1 MKKRF
6 ISLCLTLALA
16 AAPAGAVFSDISSGS
31 LQQTASV
38 LNSLGIMQGTGNSR
52 FEPGRSLTR
61 AEFCKLAVTAMGID
75 DASPYASYTIFPD
88 VRASHWAAR
97 YVNAALR
104 HPEFKDNYIIRGY
117 ADGTFGP
124 DKPLTYGEVCT
135 MLLRMLGYK
144 ESDIGPFWP
153 ADYIAQANALG
164 LTRGVSL
171 RDAKTPV
178 TRGDAAT
185 MLLNTL
191 GTATYANGTE
201 GEPLISKV
209 SSSTV
214 KNCILLE
221 TGETD
226 SSLASDEALFFEN
239 GTLGTAR
246 KTAGP
251 LDRSLI
257 GVYGTLVIGKK
268 GEIVA
273 VGVVP
278 DTASRQETYKVT
290 SAAADRIVTETG
302 TFRPDR
308 TTPTYISGTTQTGN
322 SEKGLTPLSEV
333 WSSILPGDTL
343 NAYFNEYGTLTL
355 LAVLPNTSTVS
366 ANTFVYGLAT
376 SANIPAEY
384 KIVKNGAIIDRS
396 GLKKYDVVTLDAAK
410 KLALVYDTRLSGR
423 YKAGTPTV
431 SYPQEVKVYGNSFRI
446 SDSAAAFFKDIKLK
460 DYITLLF
467 DANGNVAAAYP
478 RSTVSA
484 DMQGVVTQIE
494 EKQATVILTNG
505 IILRDIPLN
514 MPDDPDTLQTQKR
527 DTYNH
532 RLVSITQ
539 SGETAVLTKCS
550 FSNKTT
556 GEWTIADNKLG
567 SKLVSPRVQVY
578 EEVIPGAPLNH
589 IALADIDLSKIP
601 SSDIRYTV
609 SDSAGTITNIV
620 LSDVTGDSW
629 LYGMGHGE
637 KKFVPPSDGLKNVPW
652 NNLTKEAQ
660 QNHVNDGS
668 STHPSTVDNVSWNEL
683 TKDAQD
689 EYRKNHPSS
698 YKYYVVLNHWDTT
711 EKKKIEASYKVL
723 DLPSGLSGGPIAVPK
738 GYSTDENI
746 VNTSLDIKK
755 LKLIDTVERTAFDG
769 TSGVRTKDGYYAIAD
784 SLGIYDSENREFVP
798 SLQSAKSN
806 YTRFALYANDTAE
819 DGGKIRIITVTNK

>member
-88 VRASHWAAR
+88 VRALHWAAR

-191 GTATYANGTE
+191 GTATYANGAE

-268 GEIVA
+268 GENVA

-343 NAYFNEYGTLTL
+343 NAYYNEYGTLTL

-410 KLALVYDTRLSGR
+410 QQALVSDTRLSGR

-431 SYPQEVKVYGNSFRI
+431 SYPQKVEMYGNSYSI
-446 SDSAAAFFKDIKLK
+446 SDNAAAYFKDIKLK

-467 DANGNVAAAYP
+467 DANGNVAAAFP

-484 DMQGVVTQIE
+484 DMQGIVTHIDS
-494 EKQATVILTNG
+494 EKATVTLTNG
-505 IILRDIPLN
+505 LTLRDMEIDKLEKPTAL
-514 MPDDPDTLQTQKR
+514 MG
-527 DTYNH
+527 
-532 RLVSITQ
+532 RLVSVSTNGDKAVLVKRSLSGKA
-539 SGETAVLTKCS
+539 SGEWSISDARLGTK
-550 FSNKTT
+550 T
-556 GEWTIADNKLG
+556 
-567 SKLVSPRVQVY
+567 VSPRVNVY
-578 EEVIPGAPLNH
+578 EEVISGAPLSR
-589 IALADIDLSKIP
+589 IALSDISLAKVP

-609 SDSAGTITNIV
+609 TDSAGTITNII
-620 LSDVTGDSW
+620 LGDVTGESW
-629 LYGMGHGE
+629 LYGIGYGE
-637 KKFVPPSDGLKNVPW
+637 RIKDPTSDDPDHYS
-652 NNLTKEAQ
+652 E
-660 QNHVNDGS
+660 
-668 STHPSTVDNVSWNEL
+668 E
-683 TKDAQD
+683 
-689 EYRKNHPSS
+689 R
-698 YKYYVVLNHWDTT
+698 VVLRHWADSKE
-711 EKKKIEASYKVL
+711 EKSSFKVL
-723 DLPSGLSGGPIAVPK
+723 SLPSGLSGGPVAVPK
-738 GYSTDENI
+738 GYSTDENV

>member
-268 GEIVA
+268 GENVA

-343 NAYFNEYGTLTL
+343 NAYYNEYGTLTL

-410 KLALVYDTRLSGR
+410 KQALVSDTRLSGR

-431 SYPQEVKVYGNSFRI
+431 SYPQKVELYGNSYSI
-446 SDSAAAFFKDIKLK
+446 SDNAAAFFKDIKLK

-467 DANGNVAAAYP
+467 DANGNVAAAFP

-484 DMQGVVTQIE
+484 DMQGIVTHIDG
-494 EKQATVILTNG
+494 EKATVTLTNG
-505 IILRDIPLN
+505 LTLRDMKIDKLEKPTAL
-514 MPDDPDTLQTQKR
+514 MG
-527 DTYNH
+527 
-532 RLVSITQ
+532 RLVSVSTN
-539 SGETAVLTKCS
+539 GDKAVLTRRTLSGKAS
-550 FSNKTT
+550 
-556 GEWTIADNKLG
+556 GEWSIADARLG
-567 SKLVSPRVQVY
+567 TKTVSPRVNVY
-578 EEVIPGAPLNH
+578 EEVISGAPLSRIALSD
-589 IALADIDLSKIP
+589 IALAKVP

-609 SDSAGTITNIV
+609 TDSAGTITNII
-620 LSDVTGDSW
+620 LGDVTGESW
-629 LYGMGHGE
+629 LYGIGYGE
-637 KKFVPPSDGLKNVPW
+637 RIKDPTSDDPDHYS
-652 NNLTKEAQ
+652 E
-660 QNHVNDGS
+660 
-668 STHPSTVDNVSWNEL
+668 E
-683 TKDAQD
+683 
-689 EYRKNHPSS
+689 R
-698 YKYYVVLNHWDTT
+698 VVLRHWADGKA
-711 EKKKIEASYKVL
+711 EKSSFKVL
-723 DLPSGLSGGPIAVPK
+723 SLPSGLSGGPVAVPK
-738 GYSTDENI
+738 GYSTDENV

>member
-88 VRASHWAAR
+88 VHAAHWAAR

-191 GTATYANGTE
+191 GTATYANGAE

-268 GEIVA
+268 GENVA

-308 TTPTYISGTTQTGN
+308 TTPTYISGMTQTGN

-343 NAYFNEYGTLTL
+343 NAYYNEYGTLTL

-410 KLALVYDTRLSGR
+410 KQALVSDTRLSGR

-431 SYPQEVKVYGNSFRI
+431 SYPQKVEMYGNSYSI
-446 SDSAAAFFKDIKLK
+446 SDNAAAFFKDIKLK

-467 DANGNVAAAYP
+467 DANGSVAAAFP

-484 DMQGVVTQIE
+484 DMQGIVTHIDG
-494 EKQATVILTNG
+494 EKATVTLTNG
-505 IILRDIPLN
+505 LTLRDMEIDKLEKPTAL
-514 MPDDPDTLQTQKR
+514 MG
-527 DTYNH
+527 
-532 RLVSITQ
+532 RLVSVSTNGDKAVLVKRSLSGKA
-539 SGETAVLTKCS
+539 SGEWS
-550 FSNKTT
+550 
-556 GEWTIADNKLG
+556 IADARLG
-567 SKLVSPRVQVY
+567 TKTVSPRVNVY
-578 EEVIPGAPLNH
+578 EEVISGAPLSRIALSD
-589 IALADIDLSKIP
+589 IALAKVP

-609 SDSAGTITNIV
+609 TDSAGTITNII
-620 LSDVTGDSW
+620 LGDVTGESW
-629 LYGMGHGE
+629 LYGIGYGE
-637 KKFVPPSDGLKNVPW
+637 KVADISSFKDPEDNKQIGDKLWKDFTDAEK
-652 NNLTKEAQ
+652 AQ
-660 QNHVNDGS
+660 
-668 STHPSTVDNVSWNEL
+668 
-683 TKDAQD
+683 
-689 EYRKNHPSS
+689 YRKEHARSIET
-698 YKYYVVLNHWDTT
+698 VILRHWADGKE
-711 EKKKIEASYKVL
+711 EKSPFKVL
-723 DLPSGLSGGPIAVPK
+723 SLPSGLSGGPVAVPK
-738 GYSTDENI
+738 GYSTDKNV

>member
-191 GTATYANGTE
+191 GTATYANGAE

-268 GEIVA
+268 GENVA

-308 TTPTYISGTTQTGN
+308 TTPTYISGTTQTGD

-343 NAYFNEYGTLTL
+343 NAYYNEYGTLTL

-410 KLALVYDTRLSGR
+410 QQALVSDTRLSGR

-431 SYPQEVKVYGNSFRI
+431 SYPQKVEMYGNSYSI
-446 SDSAAAFFKDIKLK
+446 SDNAAAYFKDIKLK

-467 DANGNVAAAYP
+467 DANGNVAAAFP

-484 DMQGVVTQIE
+484 DMQGIVTHIDS
-494 EKQATVILTNG
+494 EKATVTLTNG
-505 IILRDIPLN
+505 LTLRDMEIDKLEKPTAL
-514 MPDDPDTLQTQKR
+514 MG
-527 DTYNH
+527 
-532 RLVSITQ
+532 RLVSVSTNGDKAVLVKRSLSGKA
-539 SGETAVLTKCS
+539 SGEWSISDARLGTK
-550 FSNKTT
+550 T
-556 GEWTIADNKLG
+556 
-567 SKLVSPRVQVY
+567 VSPRVNVY
-578 EEVIPGAPLNH
+578 EEVISGAPLSR
-589 IALADIDLSKIP
+589 IALSDISLAKVP

-609 SDSAGTITNIV
+609 TDSAGTITNII
-620 LSDVTGDSW
+620 LGDVTGESW
-629 LYGMGHGE
+629 LYGIGYGE
-637 KKFVPPSDGLKNVPW
+637 RIKDPTSDDPDHYS
-652 NNLTKEAQ
+652 E
-660 QNHVNDGS
+660 
-668 STHPSTVDNVSWNEL
+668 E
-683 TKDAQD
+683 
-689 EYRKNHPSS
+689 R
-698 YKYYVVLNHWDTT
+698 VVLRHWADSKE
-711 EKKKIEASYKVL
+711 EKSSFKVL
-723 DLPSGLSGGPIAVPK
+723 SLPSGLSGGPVAVPK
-738 GYSTDENI
+738 GYSTDENV

>member
-6 ISLCLTLALA
+6 IGLCLTLALA

-88 VRASHWAAR
+88 VHASHWAAR

-191 GTATYANGTE
+191 GTATYANGAE

-268 GEIVA
+268 GENVA

-343 NAYFNEYGTLTL
+343 NAYYNEYGTLTL

-410 KLALVYDTRLSGR
+410 KQALVSDTRLSGR

-431 SYPQEVKVYGNSFRI
+431 SYPQKVEMYGNSYSI
-446 SDSAAAFFKDIKLK
+446 SDNAAAYFKDIKLK

-467 DANGNVAAAYP
+467 DANGSVAAAFP

-484 DMQGVVTQIE
+484 DMQGIVTHIDG
-494 EKQATVILTNG
+494 EKATVTLTNG
-505 IILRDIPLN
+505 LTLRDMEIDKLEKPTAL
-514 MPDDPDTLQTQKR
+514 MG
-527 DTYNH
+527 
-532 RLVSITQ
+532 RLVSVSTNGDKAVLVKRSLSGKA
-539 SGETAVLTKCS
+539 SGEWS
-550 FSNKTT
+550 
-556 GEWTIADNKLG
+556 IADARLG
-567 SKLVSPRVQVY
+567 TKTVSPRVNVY
-578 EEVIPGAPLNH
+578 EEVISGAPLSRIALSD
-589 IALADIDLSKIP
+589 IALAKVP

-609 SDSAGTITNIV
+609 TDSAGTITNII
-620 LSDVTGDSW
+620 LGDVTGESW
-629 LYGMGHGE
+629 LYGIGYGE
-637 KKFVPPSDGLKNVPW
+637 RIKDPTSDDPDHYS
-652 NNLTKEAQ
+652 E
-660 QNHVNDGS
+660 
-668 STHPSTVDNVSWNEL
+668 E
-683 TKDAQD
+683 
-689 EYRKNHPSS
+689 R
-698 YKYYVVLNHWDTT
+698 VVLRHWADSKE
-711 EKKKIEASYKVL
+711 EKSSFKVL
-723 DLPSGLSGGPIAVPK
+723 SLPSGLSGGPVAVPK
-738 GYSTDENI
+738 GYSTDENV

>member
-88 VRASHWAAR
+88 VHASHWAAR

-191 GTATYANGTE
+191 GTATYANGAE

-268 GEIVA
+268 GENVA

-322 SEKGLTPLSEV
+322 SEKGLTSLSEV

-343 NAYFNEYGTLTL
+343 NAYYNEYGTLTL

-396 GLKKYDVVTLDAAK
+396 GLKKYDIVTLDAAK
-410 KLALVYDTRLSGR
+410 KQALVSDTRLSGR

-431 SYPQEVKVYGNSFRI
+431 SYPQKVELYGNSYSI
-446 SDSAAAFFKDIKLK
+446 SDNAAAFFKDIKLK

-467 DANGNVAAAYP
+467 DANGSVAAAFP

-484 DMQGVVTQIE
+484 DMQGIVTHIDG
-494 EKQATVILTNG
+494 EKATVTLTNG
-505 IILRDIPLN
+505 LTLRDMEIDKLEKPTAL
-514 MPDDPDTLQTQKR
+514 MG
-527 DTYNH
+527 
-532 RLVSITQ
+532 RLVSVSTNGDKAVLVKRSLSGKA
-539 SGETAVLTKCS
+539 SGEWS
-550 FSNKTT
+550 
-556 GEWTIADNKLG
+556 IADARLG
-567 SKLVSPRVQVY
+567 TKTVSPRVNVY
-578 EEVIPGAPLNH
+578 EEVISGAPLSRIALSD
-589 IALADIDLSKIP
+589 IALAKVP

-609 SDSAGTITNIV
+609 TDSAGTITNII
-620 LSDVTGDSW
+620 LGDVTGESW
-629 LYGMGHGE
+629 LYGIGYGITKSPSFDDETMVGDKVWGDYTEEE
-637 KKFVPPSDGLKNVPW
+637 KKNYKEAHATRTVLLKHWNPSDP
-652 NNLTKEAQ
+652 TKT
-660 QNHVNDGS
+660 DM
-668 STHPSTVDNVSWNEL
+668 PFMVS
-683 TKDAQD
+683 
-689 EYRKNHPSS
+689 
-698 YKYYVVLNHWDTT
+698 V
-711 EKKKIEASYKVL
+711 
-723 DLPSGLSGGPIAVPK
+723 LPSGLSGGPVAVPK
-738 GYSTDENI
+738 GYSTDENV
-746 VNTSLDIKK
+746 VNISLDIKK

>member
-61 AEFCKLAVTAMGID
+61 AEFCKLAVTALGID

-88 VRASHWAAR
+88 VHASHWAAR

-191 GTATYANGTE
+191 GTATYANGAE

-268 GEIVA
+268 GENVA

-322 SEKGLTPLSEV
+322 SEKGLPPLSEV

-343 NAYFNEYGTLTL
+343 NAYYNEYGTLTL

-366 ANTFVYGLAT
+366 ANTFVYGIAT

-396 GLKKYDVVTLDAAK
+396 GLKKYDIVTLDAAK
-410 KLALVYDTRLSGR
+410 KQALVSDTRLSGR

-431 SYPQEVKVYGNSFRI
+431 SYPQKVEMYGNSYSI
-446 SDSAAAFFKDIKLK
+446 SDNAAAYFKDIKLK

-467 DANGNVAAAYP
+467 DANGNVAAAFP

-484 DMQGVVTQIE
+484 DMQGIVTHINS
-494 EKQATVILTNG
+494 EKATVTLTNG
-505 IILRDIPLN
+505 LTLRDMEIDKLEKPTAL
-514 MPDDPDTLQTQKR
+514 MG
-527 DTYNH
+527 
-532 RLVSITQ
+532 RLVSVSTNGDKAVLVKRSLSGKA
-539 SGETAVLTKCS
+539 SGEWS
-550 FSNKTT
+550 
-556 GEWTIADNKLG
+556 IADARLG
-567 SKLVSPRVQVY
+567 TKTVSPRVNVY
-578 EEVIPGAPLNH
+578 EEVISGAPLSRIALSD
-589 IALADIDLSKIP
+589 IALAKVP

-609 SDSAGTITNIV
+609 TDSAGTITNII
-620 LSDVTGDSW
+620 LGDVTGESW
-629 LYGMGHGE
+629 LYGIGYGE
-637 KKFVPPSDGLKNVPW
+637 KVADISSFEDPKDNKQIGDKLWKDFTDAEK
-652 NNLTKEAQ
+652 AQ
-660 QNHVNDGS
+660 
-668 STHPSTVDNVSWNEL
+668 
-683 TKDAQD
+683 
-689 EYRKNHPSS
+689 YRKEHARSIET
-698 YKYYVVLNHWDTT
+698 VILRHWADGKE
-711 EKKKIEASYKVL
+711 EKSPFKVL
-723 DLPSGLSGGPIAVPK
+723 SLPSGLSGGPVAVPK
-738 GYSTDENI
+738 GYSTDENV

-784 SLGIYDSENREFVP
+784 GLGIYDSENREFVP

>member
-31 LQQTASV
+31 LQQTASD

-268 GEIVA
+268 GENVA

-290 SAAADRIVTETG
+290 SAAADRIVTEIG

-343 NAYFNEYGTLTL
+343 NAYYNEYGTLTL

-410 KLALVYDTRLSGR
+410 KQALVSDTRLSGR

-431 SYPQEVKVYGNSFRI
+431 SYPQKVEMYGNSYSI
-446 SDSAAAFFKDIKLK
+446 SDNAAAYFKDIKLK

-467 DANGNVAAAYP
+467 DANGSVAAAFP

-484 DMQGVVTQIE
+484 DMQGIVTHIDG
-494 EKQATVILTNG
+494 EKATVTLTNG
-505 IILRDIPLN
+505 LTLRDMEIDKLEKPTAL
-514 MPDDPDTLQTQKR
+514 MG
-527 DTYNH
+527 
-532 RLVSITQ
+532 RLVSVSTNGDKAVLVKRSLSGKA
-539 SGETAVLTKCS
+539 SGEWS
-550 FSNKTT
+550 
-556 GEWTIADNKLG
+556 IADARLG
-567 SKLVSPRVQVY
+567 TKTVSPRVNVY
-578 EEVIPGAPLNH
+578 EEVISGAPLSRIALSD
-589 IALADIDLSKIP
+589 IALAKVP

-609 SDSAGTITNIV
+609 TDSAGTITNII
-620 LSDVTGDSW
+620 LGDVTGESW
-629 LYGMGHGE
+629 LYGIGYGE
-637 KKFVPPSDGLKNVPW
+637 RIKDPTSDDPDHYS
-652 NNLTKEAQ
+652 E
-660 QNHVNDGS
+660 
-668 STHPSTVDNVSWNEL
+668 E
-683 TKDAQD
+683 
-689 EYRKNHPSS
+689 R
-698 YKYYVVLNHWDTT
+698 VVLRHWADSKE
-711 EKKKIEASYKVL
+711 EKSSFKVL
-723 DLPSGLSGGPIAVPK
+723 SLPSGLSGGPVAVPK
-738 GYSTDENI
+738 GYSTDENV